1 MKKILLVEDRT
12 QRQKLFMEDTK
23 IDLARYSSILDN
35 FIDKKY
41 DEFVVKIQ
49 DDNFELD
56 NYDVIISHKSAFKD
70 FNESILSKLENHCKE
85 NDKVLVL
92 FSGGIDAN
100 YYLKDDNFELIEL
113 NSKTFYS
120 EFLKLF
126 LEDVQDG
133 NLHPLILCYGTKW
146 KLNIVL
152 NILEKLNLYID
163 NLTKDSV
170 LYNAFFRDNSD
181 IGFLE
186 SLKFD
191 LFDKNDRRIK
201 KEDIVKLRDSLKAYI
216 KESLEDG

>member
-23 IDLARYSSILDN
+23 IELNRYNNILDN
-35 FIDKKY
+35 FIDEKY

-70 FNESILSKLENHCKE
+70 SNESILSKLENHCKE
-85 NDKVLVL
+85 NSKVLVL

-100 YYLKDDNFELIEL
+100 YYLKDGNFELIEL

-126 LEDVQDG
+126 LEDVENG
-133 NLHPLILCYGTKW
+133 TLHPLILCYGTKW

-152 NILEKLNLYID
+152 NILEKLNIYVD
-163 NLTKDSV
+163 NLTKDNV
-170 LYNAFFRDNSD
+170 LYNAFFRDNPD
-181 IGFLE
+181 IDFLE
-186 SLKFD
+186 ILEFH
-191 LFDKNDRRIK
+191 LFDKNERRIK
-201 KEDIVKLRDSLKAYI
+201 KEYIVKLRDSLKVYI